1 MQKLPVYKGAWQII
15 DSCYSHFPHSTA
27 LAMVVFE
34 NEWMEAFG
42 QSQKVLRALTEIL
55 VEYSSEKRYVSGYFV
70 SGKPYENHQVG
81 GLALGPTWIWVYT
94 EPDTKLCKTSLIHEL
109 VHTAI
114 RAENGKHG
122 DADHE
127 GDRYQGWT
135 WTHTEFIKKTNKIL
149 CEIGL

>member
-55 VEYSSEKRYVSGYFV
+55 VEYSSEKRYVSG
-70 SGKPYENHQVG
+70 
-81 GLALGPTWIWVYT
+81 
-94 EPDTKLCKTSLIHEL
+94 
-109 VHTAI
+109 
-114 RAENGKHG
+114 
-122 DADHE
+122 
-127 GDRYQGWT
+127 
-135 WTHTEFIKKTNKIL
+135 
-149 CEIGL
+149 